1 MSKKSSTR
9 ADFNW
14 QLDYIE
20 IPVDLWKATKAFLA
34 SKGEVRHYLQGI
46 HFAPC
51 GQVWASNGH
60 IGITIDLPHAE
71 AGNPVPPWFPAKG
84 VTFYPPKLPA
94 GTYTTRAYPISETA
108 SVSIDGKISTGGD
121 PVWRLECYDDHNTL
135 LSTMNL
141 YTIGGGFPDMP
152 QVVPRDFDSITF
164 DTEPQSDG
172 DEYCSLTYVPV
183 TGLNTAYLATLDTIL
198 PSSKKNFTGAKI
210 KCTGTRLHAHLV
222 GEDNWARNINV
233 VIMGLRV

>member
-1 MSKKSSTR
+1 MSKNTFPR

-14 QLDYIE
+14 LPDGIE
-20 IPVDLWKATKAFLA
+20 IPVALWKAPKAFIA
-34 SKGEVRHYLQGI
+34 AKDVRYYLNGI

-51 GQVWASNGH
+51 GQVWATNGH
-60 IGITIDLPHAE
+60 IGITIDLPHAF
-71 AGNPVPPWFPAKG
+71 ADKPVPSWFPAHG

-94 GTYTTRAYPISETA
+94 GTYTTRAYPTDEKA
-108 SVSIDGKISTGGD
+108 SVSSDGKISTGGD
-121 PVWRLECYDDHNTL
+121 PVWRLECYDDRNIL
-135 LSTMNL
+135 LSTLKL
-141 YTIGGGFPDMP
+141 YTIGGVFPNMHMVTP
-152 QVVPRDFDSITF
+152 QDFDSITF
-164 DTEPQSDG
+164 DTEPK
-172 DEYCSLTYVPV
+172 DESPRAYVPV

-210 KCTGTRLHAHLV
+210 KCTGTKLHAHLV